1 MEESDL
7 RRLAAEYLNRKFS
20 KHKIIVP
27 FFDFHKEGI
36 TLSRYLRKTFF
47 GEELRKL
54 PYLEEVEI
62 RPDIVGIIA
71 LPETTMWAYVL
82 GEAKTKKVEMSD
94 FRQCMNYMNVAHPY
108 EGYLFYCGKITEEV
122 KRNILA
128 DNHKYLGLNKWG
140 KPVTKRVKLL
150 AFKRNRFTNG
160 RLDI

>member
-7 RRLAAEYLNRKFS
+7 RKLAAEYLTKEFS
-20 KHKIIVP
+20 KNKIVVP
-27 FFDFHKEGI
+27 FFDFHKEGM
-36 TLSRYLRKTFF
+36 TLSRYLRKMYF

-54 PYLEEVEI
+54 PYLEGVEI

-82 GEAKTKKVEMSD
+82 GEAKTSKVEMRD

-108 EGYLFYCGKITEEV
+108 EGYLFYYGKITQEV

-128 DNHKYLGLNKWG
+128 DNHIYLGLNKWG
-140 KPVTKRVKLL
+140 KPVTKRVNLL
-150 AFKRNRFTNG
+150 ALKRNRFTNG
-160 RLDI
+160 RLDL